1 MGQVQISFLDETF
14 QSVLAILLFRNETLV
29 QLVYSR
35 QVLFQ
40 GAIIYTTKMSSWGDA
55 TQRAV
60 TISNYDVAYTK

>member
-40 GAIIYTTKMSSWGDA
+40 GAIIYTTKMSSRVDA

-60 TISNYDVAYTK
+60 TISNYDVAFTM

>member
-1 MGQVQISFLDETF
+1 MDQVQISFLDETF

-40 GAIIYTTKMSSWGDA
+40 GAIIYH
-55 TQRAV
+55 
-60 TISNYDVAYTK
+60 